1 MYARRTSRAFLCLG
15 ERDFIL
21 GAFGV
26 LAAPAERPRDEVLG
40 LVGFFEIFFGLV
52 PVEAFFEGCLGGC
65 FESFFSGA
73 LVLLTLR
80 LLDVPAFL
88 VAFWVGFFGVTVLTV
103 LRLLV
108 EVPVEAFL
116 VGFLAGLSADFLT
129 GFLGVA
135 ALTVLRLPAGPVE
148 AFLVGFLRG
157 FLGVAALTALRLLAA
172 LVEAFLAG
180 FLAGFLTGFFGA
192 TALTALRLLAEPVE
206 VFLAGFLAGFL
217 RGFFGA
223 TVLTALRLLAAL
235 AGFLTGFF
243 GGTALTA
250 LRLLAEPVEVF
261 LAGFLVGFLRG
272 FFGATA
278 LTALR
283 LLAALTGFF
292 GGTALTALRLPA
304 EPVEAFL
311 AGFLGA
317 AALTGLRLLATPV
330 EAFLVGFL
338 TGFLDATVLGS
349 LRLAAFAL
357 TPDAPVAGRAGLR
370 AFFPLLGGFVGRFFA
385 TRRYCVK
392 VGIDNLKKYA
402 KILLVIAFLP
412 FAMTPLHFALSPFLC
427 GGKEPS

>member
-1 MYARRTSRAFLCLG
+1 
-15 ERDFIL
+15 
-21 GAFGV
+21 
-26 LAAPAERPRDEVLG
+26 
-40 LVGFFEIFFGLV
+40 LV

-206 VFLAGFLAGFL
+206 VFLAGFL
-217 RGFFGA
+217 
-223 TVLTALRLLAAL
+223 
-235 AGFLTGFF
+235 
-243 GGTALTA
+243 
-250 LRLLAEPVEVF
+250 
-261 LAGFLVGFLRG
+261 VGFLRG

-317 AALTGLRLLATPV
+317 AALTALRLLATPV

>member
-235 AGFLTGFF
+235 
-243 GGTALTA
+243 
-250 LRLLAEPVEVF
+250 
-261 LAGFLVGFLRG
+261 
-272 FFGATA
+272 
-278 LTALR
+278 
-283 LLAALTGFF
+283 TGFF

>member
-206 VFLAGFLAGFL
+206 VFLAGFLVGFL

-223 TVLTALRLLAAL
+223 TV
-235 AGFLTGFF
+235 
-243 GGTALTA
+243 
-250 LRLLAEPVEVF
+250 
-261 LAGFLVGFLRG
+261 
-272 FFGATA
+272 

-317 AALTGLRLLATPV
+317 AALTALRLLATPV

>member
-250 LRLLAEPVEVF
+250 LRL
-261 LAGFLVGFLRG
+261 
-272 FFGATA
+272 
-278 LTALR
+278 
-283 LLAALTGFF
+283 
-292 GGTALTALRLPA
+292 PA

-317 AALTGLRLLATPV
+317 AALTALRLLATPV